1 MPMPS
6 PLLVFFVA
14 YFLLVCGFAFAKGGA
29 PERFVAGAFLIA
41 WILSIAL
48 SPTKDVR
55 FEDLE
60 MGILVIDLALLTVLI
75 LVAVKAN
82 RRWTIIAASLQIV
95 IALAHLAKFA
105 DPRLIQAA
113 YAYITESWPI
123 LQITVLAVG
132 TELHRRR
139 KRREGTVRSW
149 SISSAR

>member
-1 MPMPS
+1 MPS

-14 YFLLVCGFAFAKGGA
+14 YFLLVCGFAFARGGA
-29 PERFVAGAFLIA
+29 PERTVAGAFLIA

-48 SPTKDVR
+48 SPAKDVR
-55 FEDLE
+55 FQDLE
-60 MGILVIDLALLTVLI
+60 LGILAIDLALLAVLV
-75 LVAVKAN
+75 LVAVRAN
-82 RRWTIIAASLQIV
+82 RRWTIVAASLQIV
-95 IALAHLAKFA
+95 IALAHLAKIA

-139 KRREGTVRSW
+139 KRRERIVRSW
-149 SISSAR
+149 STSLAR